1 MRREREGSLNFSEE
15 QVWDYVVLRVMG
27 KGRKIKRR
35 DGILQFNYGTSAAK
49 SAWDIFGMGFFGTGM
64 PDYGHGMAWHGM
76 AQQHQRGLYEIP
88 LLLGWDSTNG

>member
-35 DGILQFNYGTSAAK
+35 DGIL
-49 SAWDIFGMGFFGTGM
+49 
-64 PDYGHGMAWHGM
+64 
-76 AQQHQRGLYEIP
+76 
-88 LLLGWDSTNG
+88 